1 MIFNLVKHETDL
13 RELHKLTELFF
24 GQLDSVTSFDKI
36 RFPDWYKAVFGRSDL
51 DAKLEEL
58 FQAYK
63 KLTGEQQQEVMA
75 AIRDTNRVADLCENN
90 SGLKAVCLKKFPAA
104 FQQPLKNLFVHLWEN
119 ALRSPKFND
128 HFSTG
133 LEDFIDKFIAENK
146 SIEVCPFCALE
157 SFYNLQGQSRREIDH
172 WLCKEQYPYLAVN
185 FDNLVPIGHDCN
197 TSPAK
202 GNKDVLASLVKHQRA
217 YYPYCKHDGISV
229 AFNFLNEP
237 TLTNDIKKGDW
248 ELVIKPNDPKD
259 DDLVESWKKL
269 FNIQQRYESAIND
282 KVFKLWEGKYMK
294 RFPKCCKNI
303 EEFRDNLLKFKETFY
318 KDEQPLTLLYWAFL
332 DYLLERASEKYLEG
346 LCCNFIHL
354 AHANQKIKGSDSE
367 E

>member
-1 MIFNLVKHETDL
+1 MIFDLVKHETAL
-13 RELHKLTELFF
+13 GELHKLTELFF

-36 RFPDWYKAVFGRSDL
+36 RFPDWYKTVFGRSGL

-63 KLTGEQQQEVMA
+63 KLTGEQQQEVMT

-104 FQQPLKNLFVHLWEN
+104 FQQPLKNLFIHLWEN
-119 ALRSPKFND
+119 ALHSQKFND

-197 TSPAK
+197 TSSAK
-202 GNKDVLASLVKHQRA
+202 GNKDVLASLVRHQRA

-346 LCCNFIHL
+346 LHCNFRHL
-354 AHANQKIKGSDSE
+354 AQAMKK
-367 E
+367 

>member
-13 RELHKLTELFF
+13 GELHKLTELFF
-24 GQLDSVTSFDKI
+24 DQLDSVTSFDKI

-104 FQQPLKNLFVHLWEN
+104 FQQPLKNLFIHLWEN

-157 SFYNLQGQSRREIDH
+157 CFYNLQGQSRREIDH

-217 YYPYCKHDGISV
+217 YYPYCKHDGILV

-237 TLTNDIKKGDW
+237 TLTNDIEKGDW

-294 RFPKCCKNI
+294 RFPEGCKNI

-346 LCCNFIHL
+346 LRCNFMYL
-354 AHANQKIKGSDSE
+354 AHAN
-367 E
+367 